1 MEINYAKDKDLEVKK
16 TGTTTLAMVCKDGVV
31 VAADKKATMGYL
43 IANKESDKIQS
54 LADHIVMTV
63 AGVWGDAQALSRYLK
78 AEFKLFELQNGRKIS
93 VRGAASLTSNILQ
106 NSKYYPYFVQLII
119 AGYDEHEGPQIYTLD
134 AIGSSEGEDR
144 FFSTGSG
151 SPMALGVLE
160 DGYRQGMSV
169 EEGAKLAFR
178 AVKAATE
185 RDIASGGN
193 AIDVGIITKDGIKI
207 VRHDL
212 RPAASSK

>member
-1 MEINYAKDKDLEVKK
+1 MEPKEYGDKLEVRK

-54 LADHIVMTV
+54 LDDHIAMTV
-63 AGVWGDAQALSRYLK
+63 AGVWGDAQALTRYLK
-78 AEFKLFELQNGRKIS
+78 AEFSLFRLNNGRKIS
-93 VRGAASLTSNILQ
+93 VKSAASLVSNILQ
-106 NSKYYPYFVQLII
+106 NNKYYPYYVQLIV
-119 AGYDEHEGPQIYTLD
+119 AGFDDDGPSIYTLD
-134 AIGSSEGEDR
+134 AIGSSEEER
-144 FFSTGSG
+144 KFFSTGSG

-160 DGYRQGMSV
+160 DSYKEGMTA
-169 EEGAKLAFR
+169 EEGSKLAYR
-178 AVKAATE
+178 AIKAAIG

-207 VRHDL
+207 TRHEIG
-212 RPAASSK
+212 K

>member
-1 MEINYAKDKDLEVKK
+1 MELNYPKDMKELEIRK
-16 TGTTTLAMVCKDGVV
+16 TGTTTLGMICKDSVV

-43 IANKESDKIQS
+43 IANKESDKIQM
-54 LADHIVMTV
+54 LDDHIVMTV
-63 AGVWGDAQALSRYLK
+63 AGAWGDGQALVRYLK

-93 VRGAASLTSNILQ
+93 VRSAASLVSNILQ
-106 NSKYYPYFVQLII
+106 NNKYYPYFVQLII
-119 AGYDEHEGPQIYTLD
+119 AGYDSSGPQIYTLD
-134 AIGSSEGEDR
+134 ALGASEEEKK

-160 DGYRQGMSV
+160 DGFKDGMSV
-169 EEGAKLAFR
+169 DEGSKLGLR
-178 AVKAATE
+178 AIRAAIQ

-207 VRHDL
+207 TRHEI
-212 RPAASSK
+212 K

>member
-1 MEINYAKDKDLEVKK
+1 MDMSMMERPDIKK
-16 TGTTTLAMVCKDGVV
+16 TGTTTLGMICKDGVV

-43 IANKESDKIQS
+43 IANKESDKIQP
-54 LADHIVMTV
+54 LADHIAMTV
-63 AGVWGDAQALSRYLK
+63 AGAWGDAQTLVRYLK

-93 VRGAASLTSNILQ
+93 VKGAASLTSNILQ
-106 NSKYYPYFVQLII
+106 NNKFYPYFVQLII
-119 AGYDEHEGPQIYTLD
+119 AGYDEDGAQIFTLD
-134 AIGSSEGEDR
+134 ALGASEPEKR

-160 DGYRQGMSV
+160 DGYRDNMSV
-169 EEGAKLAFR
+169 EEGSRLGFR
-178 AVKAATE
+178 AVKAAIE

-193 AIDVGIITKDGIKI
+193 AIDVGVITKDGIKI

-212 RPAASSK
+212 RQPASSK